1 PGAPGCLVLVTSR
14 NQLTGLVATDQ
25 AHPIPLNLLDPVEA
39 RDMLLDRLGA
49 RRISPQ
55 PAAVDAIIARCAGL
69 PLALAATAGRA
80 AARPNIPLA
89 AVAAELESS
98 DGLAPFVAR
107 DPAVDLRA
115 VLSSS
120 YR

>member
-39 RDMLLDRLGA
+39 RDMLLDRLGPQ
-49 RRISPQ
+49 RIGAQ

-69 PLALAATAGRA
+69 PLALAVTAARA
-80 AARPNIPLA
+80 AVRPNTPLA
-89 AVAAELESS
+89 GVGAGPWS
-98 DGLAPFVAR
+98 P
-107 DPAVDLRA
+107 
-115 VLSSS
+115 
-120 YR
+120 